1 MTAPTGPGW
10 YDVLDVEPTA
20 TTDEIRAAWR
30 SAIADLTPADRRF
43 RLYNQAAE
51 VLLDDEQRAA
61 YDAELAAAA
70 PEPDREPDPETD
82 AEVEDPAQVEP
93 RREQSLPT
101 EPPELPQPAARLVPT
116 WLIVVLALWAAA
128 AVGVTGYLWQQPS
141 EDAVESAVG
150 TARTAAER
158 AVVPLLS
165 YDYQSLDADQQ
176 AAHDVITS
184 GYQKRDYDDLFE
196 LIRENAP
203 TTQTVV
209 DVEVIASAVVR
220 AGEDRAEILL
230 FVNRPTTNKATTE
243 PVVYKDQVTLTMER
257 VGDQWLV
264 DDLKTS
270 PIGQ

>member
-1 MTAPTGPGW
+1 MSAPTGPGW

-30 SAIADLTPADRRF
+30 SAIADLTPSDRRF

-70 PEPDREPDPETD
+70 PEPERADD
-82 AEVEDPAQVEP
+82 EP
-93 RREQSLPT
+93 RP
-101 EPPELPQPAARLVPT
+101 EPVAASTAPRPGVRVVPA
-116 WLIVVLALWAAA
+116 WLIGALAVLVALTLALT
-128 AVGVTGYLWQQPS
+128 VTLWLQPS
-141 EDAVESAVG
+141 EDSVEQATG
-150 TARTAAER
+150 TARAAAER

-165 YDYQSLDADQQ
+165 YDYQSLDADQR

-184 GYQKRDYDDLFE
+184 GYRSRDYDDLFE
-196 LIRENAP
+196 VIRENAP
-203 TTQTVV
+203 ATQTVV
-209 DVEVIASAVVR
+209 EVEVIASAVVR
-220 AGEDRAEILL
+220 AGEDRSEILL

-257 VGDQWLV
+257 VGDEWLV
-264 DDLKTS
+264 DALSTS
-270 PIGQ
+270 PIQQ